1 MSATV
6 TFQQVTPEQEAEFV
20 DMATEH
26 FRSLNPDFVPD
37 QTWTDHYF
45 RSCMEDPAIFLEW
58 IIAGREKAGFVIF
71 LIERHRFVPVKY
83 GVIREVFVR
92 TSHRRMGIA
101 SRSAE
106 LMIRQMRE
114 LGAEKVFVDTVAG
127 DARARGLWEKAGF
140 RSFTERLALR
150 R

>member
-1 MSATV
+1 
-6 TFQQVTPEQEAEFV
+6 
-20 DMATEH
+20 MAIDH

-37 QTWTDHYF
+37 QTWSDHYF

-58 IIAGREKAGFVIF
+58 IVVGKERAGFVIF
-71 LIERHRFVPVKY
+71 LIEQHRFVPVKF
-83 GVIREVFVR
+83 GVIREVFVK

-101 SRSAE
+101 SRSAD
-106 LMIRQMRE
+106 LMIRQMKE
-114 LGAEKVFVDTVAG
+114 HGAKKVFVDTVAG
-127 DARARGLWEKAGF
+127 DARAKALWEKAGF